1 MRKFSMFKSAKAQ
14 TGEICTH
21 SRYLAVSTAPSLLE
35 LCNDIANAPDKETRS
50 ELKKKLPVITWQAA
64 FPGRRLNKEAEP
76 SGLFMLDI
84 DHVEDPWKMYSEKIS
99 RRCKE
104 LGILM
109 VQKTASCHGLR
120 IVAVCP
126 AGLSTLADCQK
137 WLAGNLKV
145 DYDAPCKD
153 WARCAY
159 VVHDSYTYYMDGK
172 GLWNENAA
180 PGTIY
185 KNEFAP
191 ADAGVEYNGDFEACM
206 AMIEENAKEGESC
219 VESVTSEEPTE
230 EIGEEHPEKDK
241 GDEKPTPE
249 TQRTDS
255 TGESPIDQRAGLFGV
270 PTEYK
275 GIPYSEIAYEW
286 LMYTGGEPEEGER
299 NNRLYRLAMQLRYI
313 CDFNQL
319 TLFNALPRYG
329 LPEEEVKTLVKS
341 ACEARFGQTMPMELQ
356 EVLNKI
362 DKRRKLQK
370 DDDEEELPEII
381 TSTEALPPLPPIFR
395 QWAEVAPADFKAASV
410 LANLPILGALG
421 SRLRAEYLDGK
432 MHSPSFMVAL
442 EAPQASGKSFVAM
455 MVDYELREMMRHDED
470 QREKEKAY
478 NDKVAEMKLL
488 NIKVNAD
495 NKDEIL
501 GSRPKTVIR
510 YLPPT
515 ISITKLFQRL
525 DAAQGLHTFCYAPE
539 VDTVRKANSRN
550 FSNLS
555 DLLRMGFDNDL
566 AGQDYASEN
575 SYSGTVRIYYNCIY
589 TGTPKAMRKFFP
601 DVEDGLVSRILF
613 VTLPDQ
619 FGKPMPVW
627 GMFDENQKRI
637 VDQSLTRL
645 NEMTIRGDEIMP
657 EYEIKLPWLNKAMQQ
672 WITAQQIEA
681 VNQDDRTRD
690 IFCRRAAV
698 IGFRAGMLAFFLYD
712 AKRTTP
718 TIRKNVCKFAI
729 WVANNVLNQH
739 LLRFTVNGTGS
750 NVNRWEDELRELKDE
765 FTRLEAERVL
775 RQHNIDTPVKNVLY
789 KWKLAGLV
797 ETVEKGRGNQGMKT
811 DVKFKKIKR

>member
-1 MRKFSMFKSAKAQ
+1 MRKFTIYNNAKAQ
-14 TGEICTH
+14 AGRQCTH
-21 SRYLAVSTAPSLLE
+21 SAYLAVATSAQLLD
-35 LCNDIANAPDKETRS
+35 LCNRIAAETDKEKRS
-50 ELKKKLPVITWQAA
+50 ELKKQLPVITWQAF
-64 FPGRRLNKEAEP
+64 FPGRRVNKEAEP

-84 DHVEDPWKMYSEKIS
+84 DHVEAPWKLYTEKIVG
-99 RRCKE
+99 RKEE

-120 IVAVCP
+120 IIAKCLP
-126 AGLSTLADCQK
+126 GLETIADCQK
-137 WLAGNLKV
+137 WLASNLKV

-153 WARCAY
+153 WARCSY
-159 VVHDSYTYYMDGK
+159 VVHDSYTYYMDGN
-172 GLWNENAA
+172 GLWVENADPA
-180 PGTIY
+180 TIY
-185 KNEFAP
+185 ENTYAP
-191 ADAGVEYNGDFEACM
+191 KEMMEIESMPLDIEYDKAAEILGLTPASDDP
-206 AMIEENAKEGESC
+206 ESP
-219 VESVTSEEPTE
+219 STSEEPSGRN
-230 EIGEEHPEKDK
+230 GEEHPQKDK
-241 GDEKPTPE
+241 GDEKPTPV
-249 TQRTDS
+249 
-255 TGESPIDQRAGLFGV
+255 DQREGLFGGSDS
-270 PTEYK
+270 YK
-275 GIPYSEIAYEW
+275 GVPYSEIAKEW
-286 LMYTGGEPEEGER
+286 LLYTGGEPEEGER

-313 CDFNQL
+313 CDFNQQ
-319 TLFNALPRYG
+319 TLFRVMPRYG
-329 LPEEEVKTLVKS
+329 LPDEEIKTLVKS

-356 EVLNKI
+356 EVLNRI
-362 DKRRKLQK
+362 DKKRKLQK
-370 DDDEEELPEII
+370 DEDDEELPEVI
-381 TSTEALPPLPPIFR
+381 TSTDQMPPLPPIFR

-455 MVDYELREMMRHDED
+455 MVDYELKEMMKHDESE
-470 QREKEKAY
+470 REKEKAY
-478 NDKVAEMKLL
+478 QDKVAEMKLL

-495 NKDEIL
+495 NKDDIL
-501 GSRPKTVIR
+501 GSKPKTLIR

-555 DLLRMGFDNDL
+555 DLLRMGFDNDI

-575 SYSGTVRIYYNCIY
+575 SFSGTVRIYYNCIY

-627 GMFDENQKRI
+627 GLFDEKQKQI
-637 VDQSLTRL
+637 VDRALTRL
-645 NEMTIRGDEIMP
+645 NEMTICGDEVQP
-657 EYEIKLPWLNKAMQQ
+657 EYEMKLPWLNKAMSQ

-698 IGFRAGMLAFFLYD
+698 IGFRAGMLAYFLYE

-718 TIRKNVCKFAI
+718 QIRKNVVKFAT
-729 WVANNVLNQH
+729 WVANSVLNQH
-739 LLRFTVNGTGS
+739 LLRFNVVGTGS
-750 NVNRWEDELRELKDE
+750 NVNRWEDVLRELKDE
-765 FTRLEAERVL
+765 FTRIEVERLL
-775 RQHNIDTPVKNVLY
+775 RTHNVDTSTKQVLY
-789 KWKLAGLV
+789 KWKLAGLI
-797 ETVEKGRGNQGMKT
+797 ETVGTGRGKNGNKT
-811 DVKFKKIKR
+811 DVKFKKIR